1 MLWHARRIDK
11 LQMVTSMSTKE
22 RGTRYA
28 GTLDHHMIEQS
39 IHQSGPRSLN
49 NDCGRKD
56 LLSRKE
62 EYGRAQFLSL
72 LANPKHEESI
82 IVGEIVHGA
91 HDDTV
96 ENGDD

>member
-11 LQMVTSMSTKE
+11 LQIVTSMSTKE
-22 RGTRYA
+22 RGTRYN

-56 LLSRKE
+56 LLSLKE